1 MSLLFLSFIE
11 LIFAWN
17 VPLVSLIFLKKSQVF
32 PILLFF
38 SVSPCYSLELCIQLG
53 ISCPPGEAATTARSE
68 TFSNCS
74 QPFQP
79 VALRFFSFL
88 FYFFVLGVSWVYLFS
103 ENSTQGARQSAKVSK
118 ASCLGE
124 DTWTSILN
132 SRVRVVEVEVSSAL
146 AALWDPMESCTQSDH
161 RPSRRETPNMLKK
174 KKLKKKNPKTSLPKL
189 WQILNI
195 CIRPTL

>member
-1 MSLLFLSFIE
+1 MSLPFLSFIE
-11 LIFAWN
+11 PIFAWN

-53 ISCPPGEAATTARSE
+53 IPCPPGEAGTTARSE

-74 QPFQP
+74 QPLQP

-88 FYFFVLGVSWVYLFS
+88 FYLFWELVGYIYS
-103 ENSTQGARQSAKVSK
+103 LKILPKEQGKSAKGSK
-118 ASCLGE
+118 ASYLEE

-132 SRVRVVEVEVSSAL
+132 SRVRAVEVEVNSAL
-146 AALWDPMESCTQSDH
+146 AALWDLMESWTQRDH

-174 KKLKKKNPKTSLPKL
+174 KKKMKKKIPKQVYQNCDKY
-189 WQILNI
+189 
-195 CIRPTL
+195 